1 MSTKNSI
8 NETLNKENQ
17 NLWNKV
23 NECQKKALINAIAK
37 FNVDIQ
43 GIPTSIAEDS
53 FEFKV
58 MHIFQLKNIS
68 VYKKNIGDCQRRG
81 KRKSKNSVV
90 NFVNRKYYEKEK

>member
-1 MSTKNSI
+1 MSMKNSI
-8 NETLNKENQ
+8 NEALKEENQ
-17 NLWNKV
+17 NIWNKV
-23 NECQKKALINAIAK
+23 NECQKIALINALAK

-43 GIPTSIAEDS
+43 GIPASIPEDS